1 MTQISLSAF
10 KSSEVGM
17 IAAFSDQDI
26 NKIGIREGDFVT
38 FFSPNGKEISVK
50 VKGKGMNNRVYLSRE
65 CWDIAGLSTPGTMLQ
80 IRKTIPKNVDKAVVS
95 ILNSSDEIP
104 NLEKQVKSLLV
115 GELAY
120 PRTQI
125 IRAIGSS
132 VVNLSIDEITPDGAT
147 LIKDSASVT
156 VKSLVE
162 KRVSRMVTK
171 GAVSPPRIEKAVEEL
186 TEKDL
191 VVKPPT
197 VGFDN
202 VYGMDKVRETLKL
215 LVIHPLQEPE
225 LLYNQVGF
233 RPSGVLLYGPM
244 GTGKSTLISALVNE
258 ANANY
263 IPIGSYMLAHREQL
277 QEILNK
283 IAEAARKNAP
293 TVVHFEDLERLTP
306 REEMSFERG
315 VTSAVI
321 KFIRDISGGDWK
333 RSPVIVIAEATSKE
347 AISRAVLDSGVF
359 REYLEVSIP
368 NEDTRKKILM
378 DRLRGVQG
386 SFDIEEVARRTNG
399 YNGEDLENLVNK
411 AIMYSIQKEVNDLK
425 AVGAGAEVRSSKSFR
440 FGLYLRMED
449 FEKALKDVV
458 PSVLKESVVEVPSVS
473 WEDIGGYEN
482 TKEEFE
488 KAIEWPLKYRELF
501 ESYVGSPPK
510 GILLFGPPGC
520 GKTLFAK
527 AVANAAMASFL
538 TVKGPEL
545 ASKYYGESEEKIREL
560 FRKAKQAAPAIIFFD
575 EIDAVARARG
585 EHTHE
590 ATERVVAQ
598 LLTEMDGVEQL
609 KDILIVAA
617 TNRIELVD
625 TAILRPGRFDKL
637 IYIPIPDEDAIK
649 AILRVKTRKLPGVKD
664 FGEAERDKY
673 LEEVVRLL
681 QEENKKRT
689 ARTEEAV
696 SILSSFDVREKN
708 DIDGILS
715 KIKVDE
721 EKIKSRI
728 YIGADIEAIVKE
740 AAKIAM
746 SEKIEM
752 IEKGIGAETP
762 GVTPEHFRK
771 AIENNPPS
779 LPWREYLRYESQRIK
794 FKRGA

>member
-17 IAAFSDQDI
+17 VAVFSDQDI
-26 NKIGIREGDFVT
+26 NKIGVRDGDFVS
-38 FFSPNGKEISVK
+38 FFAPNGKEISVK
-50 VKGKGMNNRVYLSRE
+50 VKGTGMNNRAYLSRE
-65 CWDIAGLSTPGTMLQ
+65 CWCIGGLSTPGTMLQ
-80 IRKTIPKNVDKAVVS
+80 FRKTAPKTVDKVTVS
-95 ILNSSDEIP
+95 ILNISDELP
-104 NLEKQVKSLLV
+104 NLESQVKSLLV
-115 GELAY
+115 GELVY
-120 PRTQI
+120 PQTQI

-132 VVNLSIDEITPDGAT
+132 VVNISIDEITPDGAT
-147 LIKDSASVT
+147 LIKDSASIT
-156 VKSLVE
+156 VKSMLE
-162 KRVSRMVTK
+162 KRVSRIVTK
-171 GAVSPPRIEKAVEEL
+171 AAVPSPRIEKPVEEL

-191 VVKPPT
+191 MVKPPK

-202 VYGMDKVRETLKL
+202 VYGMDKIIETLNL
-215 LVIHPLQEPE
+215 LVVHPLQEPE

-233 RPSGVLLYGPM
+233 RPGGVLIYGPM
-244 GTGKSTLISALVNE
+244 GTGKSTLVRALVNE

-263 IPIGSYMLAHREQL
+263 IPIGSYMLAPREQL

-283 IAEAARKNAP
+283 IAEAARNNAP
-293 TVVHFEDLERLTP
+293 TIVHFEDIERLTP

-315 VTSAVI
+315 MTSAVI
-321 KFIRDISGGDWK
+321 KFIRDVLESQEAWEK
-333 RSPVIVIAEATSKE
+333 NPVAVIAETRSKE
-347 AISRAVLDSGVF
+347 AINKAVLDSGVF

-368 NEDTRKKILM
+368 NEETRKRILM
-378 DRLRGVQG
+378 DRLRDVHG
-386 SFDIEEVARRTNG
+386 SFDIEEIARRTNG

-425 AVGAGAEVRSSKSFR
+425 AVGADVRSSKG

-473 WEDIGGYEN
+473 WDDIGGYES

-649 AILRVKTRKLPGVKD
+649 AILSVKTRKLPGIKD
-664 FGEAERDKY
+664 FGEGELDKF

-689 ARTEEAV
+689 ASTEEAV
-696 SILSSFDVREKN
+696 SILASLDVREEN
-708 DIDGILS
+708 DVDEILS
-715 KIKVDE
+715 KIKVGE
-721 EKIKSRI
+721 EKIKSKI

-752 IEKGIGAETP
+752 IEKGVGAEAS
-762 GVTPEHFRK
+762 GVTLEHFRK
-771 AIENNPPS
+771 AIESNPPS

>member
-10 KSSEVGM
+10 KSSGVGM
-17 IAAFSDQDI
+17 LAVFSDRDI
-26 NKIGIREGDFVT
+26 NNRGIREGDFVS
-38 FFSPNGKEISVK
+38 FFAPNGKEISVK
-50 VKGKGMNNRVYLSRE
+50 VKGKGMNNRVHLSRE
-65 CWDIAGLSTPGTMLQ
+65 CWDIAGLSAPGTMLQ
-80 IRKTIPKNVDKAVVS
+80 FHKTEPKTVDKIVVS
-95 ILNSSDEIP
+95 ILNSSGELS
-104 NLEKQVKSLLV
+104 NLENQVKSILV
-115 GELAY
+115 NELVY
-120 PRTQI
+120 PQTQI

-132 VVNLSIDEITPDGAT
+132 VVNIAIDEITPDGAT
-147 LIKDSASVT
+147 VIKDPASIT
-156 VKSLVE
+156 VKSLEE
-162 KRVSRMVTK
+162 KQVSRMVTSA
-171 GAVSPPRIEKAVEEL
+171 AVPPPRIEKTVEEL

-191 VVKPPT
+191 MVKPPA
-197 VGFDN
+197 VNFGDVYGLDN
-202 VYGMDKVRETLKL
+202 VIERLKL
-215 LVIHPLQEPE
+215 LVVHPLQKPA
-225 LLYNQVGF
+225 LLYHQVGF
-233 RPSGVLLYGPM
+233 RPKGVLIYGPP
-244 GTGKSTLISALVNE
+244 GIGKSTLVRALVNE
-258 ANANY
+258 AKANY

-283 IAEAARKNAP
+283 VAETARNNAP
-293 TVVHFEDLERLTP
+293 AVVHFEDLERLTP

-315 VTSAVI
+315 MTSAVI
-321 KFIRDISGGDWK
+321 KFIRDLLERDWTE
-333 RSPVIVIAEATSKE
+333 SPVIAIAEATSKD
-347 AISRAVLDSGVF
+347 AISKAVLDSGVF
-359 REYLEVSIP
+359 REYFEVSIP
-368 NEDTRKKILM
+368 NEETRKKILR
-378 DRLRGVQG
+378 DRLRDVHG
-386 SFDIEEVARRTNG
+386 SFDIEEIARRTNG
-399 YNGEDLENLVNK
+399 YNGEDLENIVNK
-411 AIMYSIQKEVNDLK
+411 AIMYSIEKEVNDLE
-425 AVGAGAEVRSSKSFR
+425 AVGAEVRSSKHFR
-440 FGLYLRMED
+440 FGLYLKRED
-449 FEKALKDVV
+449 FEKAQKDVA

-473 WEDIGGYEN
+473 WADIGGYES
-482 TKEEFE
+482 TKVEFE

-637 IYIPIPDEDAIK
+637 IYLPIPDEEAIN
-649 AILRVKTRKLPGVKD
+649 AILRVKARKLPGIKD
-664 FGEAERDKY
+664 LGE
-673 LEEVVRLL
+673 EELDEFLDDIVRLL
-681 QEENKKRT
+681 REENKKRT
-689 ARTEEAV
+689 ASTEEAAL
-696 SILSSFDVREKN
+696 ILSSFDVQERT

-715 KIKVDE
+715 TITVAE
-721 EKIKSRI
+721 GKIKSRI

-746 SEKIEM
+746 SEKIEL
-752 IEKGIGAETP
+752 IEKGVGAETQ
-762 GVTPEHFRK
+762 GVTQDHFRR
-771 AIENNPPS
+771 AIESNPPS

>member
-17 IAAFSDQDI
+17 VAVFSDQDI
-26 NKIGIREGDFVT
+26 NKIGADEGDFVS
-38 FFSPNGKEISVK
+38 FFAPNGKEISVK

-65 CWDIAGLSTPGTMLQ
+65 CWDISNLSTPGTMLQ
-80 IRKTIPKNVDKAVVS
+80 FRKTTPRIVDKVIVS
-95 ILNSSDEIP
+95 ILNSSDELP
-104 NLEKQVKSLLV
+104 NLENQVKSLLV
-115 GELAY
+115 GEVVY
-120 PRTQI
+120 PQTQI
-125 IRAIGSS
+125 IRALGRSII
-132 VVNLSIDEITPDGAT
+132 NISIDEIAPDGAT
-147 LIKDSASVT
+147 LIKNSTSIT
-156 VKSLVE
+156 VKPTSE
-162 KRVSRMVTK
+162 KRVSKIVTK
-171 GAVSPPRIEKAVEEL
+171 TAVPSTPIEKPVEEL

-191 VVKPPT
+191 MVKPPK
-197 VGFDN
+197 VGFDT
-202 VYGMDKVRETLKL
+202 VYGMNKMIEILKL
-215 LVIHPLQEPE
+215 LVVYPLRKPE

-233 RPSGVLLYGPM
+233 RSGGILLYGPM
-244 GTGKSTLISALVNE
+244 GTGKSTLVHALVNE

-263 IPIGSYMLAHREQL
+263 IPIGSYMLSHREQL

-283 IAEAARKNAP
+283 VAETARNNAP
-293 TVVHFEDLERLTP
+293 TIVHFEDLERLTP
-306 REEMSFERG
+306 RQEMSFERG
-315 VTSAVI
+315 MTSAVI
-321 KFIRDISGGDWK
+321 KFIRDISEGDWK
-333 RSPVIVIAEATSKE
+333 KSPVLVIAEATSKE
-347 AISRAVLDSGVF
+347 AINKAVLDSGVF

-368 NEDTRKKILM
+368 NEETRKKILM
-378 DRLRGVQG
+378 ERLQDVHG
-386 SFDIEEVARRTNG
+386 SFDIEEIARRTNG
-399 YNGEDLENLVNK
+399 YNGKDLENLINK

-425 AVGAGAEVRSSKSFR
+425 AVGGEVRSSESFR

-449 FEKALKDVV
+449 FEKALRDVV
-458 PSVLKESVVEVPSVS
+458 PSVLKESVIEVPSVS
-473 WEDIGGYEN
+473 WDDIGGYES
-482 TKEEFE
+482 TKEEFK

-501 ESYVGSPPK
+501 ESYIGSPPK

-527 AVANAAMASFL
+527 AVANAAMANFL
-538 TVKGPEL
+538 AVKGPEL

-637 IYIPIPDEDAIK
+637 IYIPIPDDDAIK
-649 AILRVKTRKLPGVKD
+649 AIIKVKTRKLPGIKD
-664 FGEAERDKY
+664 FSEWEKDKFF
-673 LEEVVRLL
+673 EEVLRLL

-689 ARTEEAV
+689 VGFEEAV
-696 SILSSFDVREKN
+696 SILSSLDVREKN
-708 DIDGILS
+708 DIDEILS
-715 KIKVDE
+715 KIKVE
-721 EKIKSRI
+721 GEKIKSRI

-740 AAKIAM
+740 AAKVAL
-746 SEKIEM
+746 SEKIKM
-752 IEKGIGAETP
+752 IEKGVGTETP
-762 GVTPEHFRK
+762 GVTLEHFRK
-771 AIENNPPS
+771 AIESNPPS

-794 FKRGA
+794 FKRGAS

>member
-10 KSSEVGM
+10 KSSEGGM
-17 IAAFSDQDI
+17 VAAFSDQDI
-26 NKIGIREGDFVT
+26 NKIGIREGDFVS
-38 FFSPNGKEISVK
+38 FFASNGKEISVK
-50 VKGKGMNNRVYLSRE
+50 AKGKGMNNRVYLSRE
-65 CWDIAGLSTPGTMLQ
+65 SWDIAGLSTPGTMLQ
-80 IRKTIPKNVDKAVVS
+80 FRKTTPKTIDKVVVS
-95 ILNSSDEIP
+95 VLNSSDELP
-104 NLEKQVKSLLV
+104 NLENQVKSLLL
-115 GELAY
+115 GELMY
-120 PRTQI
+120 PQTQI

-147 LIKDSASVT
+147 LIKDPASIT

-162 KRVSRMVTK
+162 KRVSKMATK
-171 GAVSPPRIEKAVEEL
+171 AAVPPPRIEKAVEEL

-191 VVKPPT
+191 VVKPPKI
-197 VGFDN
+197 GFDN
-202 VYGMDKVRETLKL
+202 VYGMDKVTETLKL
-215 LVIHPLQEPE
+215 LVVHPLQEPE
-225 LLYNQVGF
+225 LLYNQIGF
-233 RPSGVLLYGPM
+233 RPGGVLLYGPM
-244 GTGKSTLISALVNE
+244 GTGKSTLIRALVNE

-293 TVVHFEDLERLTP
+293 TIVHFEDLERLTP

-315 VTSAVI
+315 MTSAVI
-321 KFIRDISGGDWK
+321 KFIRDISEGDWR
-333 RSPVIVIAEATSKE
+333 RSPVIAIAEATSKE
-347 AISRAVLDSGVF
+347 AINKAVLDSGVF

-368 NEDTRKKILM
+368 NEETRKKILM
-378 DRLRGVQG
+378 DRLRDIQG
-386 SFDIEEVARRTNG
+386 SFDIEEIARRTNG

-425 AVGAGAEVRSSKSFR
+425 AVGADVRSSKRFR
-440 FGLYLRMED
+440 FGLYPRMED
-449 FEKALKDVV
+449 FEKALKDVI

-473 WEDIGGYEN
+473 WDDIGGYES

-649 AILRVKTRKLPGVKD
+649 AILSVKTRKLPGIKD
-664 FGEAERDKY
+664 FGEGELDKF

-681 QEENKKRT
+681 QDETKKRR

-696 SILSSFDVREKN
+696 SILSSLDVREEN
-708 DIDGILS
+708 DIDEILS

-752 IEKGIGAETP
+752 IEKGVGAESP
-762 GVTPEHFRK
+762 GVTLEHFRK
-771 AIENNPPS
+771 AIETNPPS